1 MDLLG
6 PNPEFDLFGKEFPF
20 MTNAPVRPPH
30 YVGPDAV
37 VEDAIIANGCKVNGT
52 VRHSILSTDA
62 VVESRAVVEDSVLF
76 PGAVVKEGAHVARA
90 ILGEHAVV
98 EAGVGLGSVDVTK
111 DTAVIGD
118 DVVVGKGEE

>member
-1 MDLLG
+1 M
-6 PNPEFDLFGKEFPF
+6 
-20 MTNAPVRPPH
+20 
-30 YVGPDAV
+30 
-37 VEDAIIANGCKVNGT
+37 
-52 VRHSILSTDA
+52 
-62 VVESRAVVEDSVLF
+62 LF

-98 EAGVGLGSVDVTK
+98 EAGVELGSVDVTK